1 MNYFQ
6 ALANFDAQQR
16 ALQAEIEELRDENAK
31 LQILLQER
39 LTEISDLRQQN
50 AALLRDRSAK

>member
-31 LQILLQER
+31 LQILLRER
-39 LTEISDLRQQN
+39 LTEISGLRQQI